1 MKNKITFKRM
11 NCYYCVEFYQS
22 SFGSSRPFDGPPCIA
37 YFLPAHASL
46 FFPSPFL
53 FVFHVLIQL
62 CLRAW
67 RGLVQMSD
75 IWLTARKINIQ
86 YGDSQ
91 SCNRHL
97 HTHDEQGKKFLLNT
111 LFVGPKNN
119 SNKTSRK
126 GRGVK
131 KWGGQSA
138 NRGSKLWQVVIR
150 PLGTFIMLLF

>member
-1 MKNKITFKRM
+1 MRKNKITFKWM
-11 NCYYCVEFYQS
+11 NCYYYVKFYQS
-22 SFGSSRPFDGPPCIA
+22 SFRSSRPFDGPPCIA
-37 YFLPAHASL
+37 YFLPANASL

-97 HTHDEQGKKFLLNT
+97 HTHDEQGKKFLLI
-111 LFVGPKNN
+111 LYSLVRRIIAMKLAGGGGGGWKKMRRPVCKPRI
-119 SNKTSRK
+119 KTMT
-126 GRGVK
+126 
-131 KWGGQSA
+131 
-138 NRGSKLWQVVIR
+138 GSH
-150 PLGTFIMLLF
+150 